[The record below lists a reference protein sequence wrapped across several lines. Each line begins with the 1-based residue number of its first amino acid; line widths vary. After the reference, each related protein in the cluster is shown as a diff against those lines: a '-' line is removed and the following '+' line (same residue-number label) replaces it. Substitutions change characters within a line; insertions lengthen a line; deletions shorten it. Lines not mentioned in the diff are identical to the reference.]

1 MRSRDQ
7 FPSPLHSE
15 GPFFVQHVSPALPKA
30 PVLRVTPGQHV
41 ISGIPSKL
49 TQLLLLTDLR
59 AESRPAVE
67 FAIELTRLFT
77 ARLTL
82 MHGEPLQSG
91 STFGRENLPT
101 SPDSDPAR
109 LALLCLMWE
118 VRQRG
123 LDVGL
128 STEAGHA
135 PEQIWRTAA
144 ARNVDL
150 IVLPESLFGS
160 FRPVVNRR
168 DTFEAVQG
176 APCPLLIVEDR
187 IVPPV
192 SISVNS

>member
-91 STFGRENLPT
+91 STFGREDLPT

-187 IVPPV
+187 IVSPV

>member
-41 ISGIPSKL
+41 ISGFPSKL

-91 STFGRENLPT
+91 STFGREDLPT

-128 STEAGHA
+128 STEVGHA

-160 FRPVVNRR
+160 FRPVVNRS

-176 APCPLLIVEDR
+176 APCPLLVVVDHA
-187 IVPPV
+187 VP
-192 SISVNS
+192 SS

>member
-1 MRSRDQ
+1 
-7 FPSPLHSE
+7 
-15 GPFFVQHVSPALPKA
+15 
-30 PVLRVTPGQHV
+30 V

-67 FAIELTRLFT
+67 FAIELTRHFT

-91 STFGRENLPT
+91 STFGREDLPT
-101 SPDSDPAR
+101 SLHSDPAR

-118 VRQRG
+118 VRQQG
-123 LDVGL
+123 VDVGL

-150 IVLPESLFGS
+150 IVLPFRLVPSSCESERYL
-160 FRPVVNRR
+160 
-168 DTFEAVQG
+168 
-176 APCPLLIVEDR
+176 
-187 IVPPV
+187 
-192 SISVNS
+192 

>member
-91 STFGRENLPT
+91 STFGREDLPT
-101 SPDSDPAR
+101 SLDSDPAR

-160 FRPVVNRR
+160 FRPVVNRS

-176 APCPLLIVEDR
+176 APCPLLIVEDCT
-187 IVPPV
+187 VPPGV
-192 SISVNS
+192 DFS

>member
-1 MRSRDQ
+1 MQ
-7 FPSPLHSE
+7 Y
-15 GPFFVQHVSPALPKA
+15 VSPALPKA

-41 ISGIPSKL
+41 ISGFPSKL

-67 FAIELTRLFT
+67 FAIELARLFT

-91 STFGRENLPT
+91 REDLST
-101 SPDSDPAR
+101 SPDSDPTR
-109 LALLCLMWE
+109 PALLCLMWE

-128 STEAGHA
+128 STEVGHA

-144 ARNVDL
+144 ARDVDL

-160 FRPVVNRR
+160 FHPVVSWS
-168 DTFEAVQG
+168 DTFESVQG
-176 APCPLLIVEDR
+176 APCALLIVEDR
-187 IVPPV
+187 TARCPIWRTA
-192 SISVNS
+192 

>member
-1 MRSRDQ
+1 M
-7 FPSPLHSE
+7 
-15 GPFFVQHVSPALPKA
+15 QHVSPALPKA
-30 PVLRVTPGQHV
+30 PVMRVTPGQHV
-41 ISGIPSKL
+41 ISGFPSKL

-59 AESRPAVE
+59 TESRPAVE

-82 MHGEPLQSG
+82 MRGEPLQSG
-91 STFGRENLPT
+91 PTFWRDNQPT

-109 LALLCLMWE
+109 PALLCLMWE

-128 STEAGHA
+128 CTEVGQG
-135 PEQIWRTAA
+135 PEQICRTAA
-144 ARNVDL
+144 DRNVDL

-160 FRPVVNRR
+160 FRPLVSRS

-176 APCPLLIVEDR
+176 APCPLLVVEDHT
-187 IVPPV
+187 VPPA
-192 SISVNS
+192 

>member
-1 MRSRDQ
+1 MHSRDQ
-7 FPSPLHSE
+7 LPSSLHSE
-15 GPFFVQHVSPALPKA
+15 GPLFVQYVSPALPKA
-30 PVLRVTPGQHV
+30 PVLRVTPGQLV
-41 ISGIPSKL
+41 ISGFPSKL

-67 FAIELTRLFT
+67 FAIELTKLFT

-91 STFGRENLPT
+91 REDLPT

-109 LALLCLMWE
+109 PALLCLMWE

-128 STEAGHA
+128 STEVGHA

-144 ARNVDL
+144 ARDVDL

-160 FRPVVNRR
+160 FRPVVSRS
-168 DTFEAVQG
+168 DTFESVQG
-176 APCPLLIVEDR
+176 APCALLIVEDDR
-187 IVPPV
+187 TARCPIWTTA
-192 SISVNS
+192 

>member
-1 MRSRDQ
+1 M
-7 FPSPLHSE
+7 
-15 GPFFVQHVSPALPKA
+15 
-30 PVLRVTPGQHV
+30 LRVTPGQHV
-41 ISGIPSKL
+41 IPGFPSKL

-82 MHGEPLQSG
+82 MHRESLQS
-91 STFGRENLPT
+91 SPTFGREDLPT
-101 SPDSDPAR
+101 SPDSNPAKP
-109 LALLCLMWE
+109 ALLCLMWE

-128 STEAGHA
+128 CTEVGQG
-135 PEQIWRTAA
+135 PEQICRTAA
-144 ARNVDL
+144 DRNVDL

-160 FRPVVNRR
+160 FRPIVSGS

-176 APCPLLIVEDR
+176 APCPLLVVDDR
-187 IVPPV
+187 TVPPV
-192 SISVNS
+192 SI

>member
-1 MRSRDQ
+1 
-7 FPSPLHSE
+7 
-15 GPFFVQHVSPALPKA
+15 
-30 PVLRVTPGQHV
+30 V
-41 ISGIPSKL
+41 ISGFPSKL

-82 MHGEPLQSG
+82 MHRESLQS
-91 STFGRENLPT
+91 SPTFGREDLPT

-109 LALLCLMWE
+109 PALLCLMWE

-123 LDVGL
+123 LDVGFVHR
-128 STEAGHA
+128 GC
-135 PEQIWRTAA
+135 PR
-144 ARNVDL
+144 ARADMADRGGAQRRAYRA

-160 FRPVVNRR
+160 FRPIVSRS

-176 APCPLLIVEDR
+176 APCPFLVVDDR
-187 IVPPV
+187 TVPPV
-192 SISVNS
+192 SI

>member
-1 MRSRDQ
+1 MHSLDQ
-7 FPSPLHSE
+7 LPSPLRSE
-15 GPFFVQHVSPALPKA
+15 RPLFVQHVPPALPKA

-41 ISGIPSKL
+41 ISGFPSKL

-59 AESRPAVE
+59 AESRLAVE

-82 MHGEPLQSG
+82 MHGERQQSDP
-91 STFGRENLPT
+91 TFWREDLPI

-109 LALLCLMWE
+109 PALLCLMWE

-160 FRPVVNRR
+160 LRPVVNRS

-176 APCPLLIVEDR
+176 APCPLLIVEDH

>member
-67 FAIELTRLFT
+67 FAIELTRHFT

-91 STFGRENLPT
+91 STFGREDLPT
-101 SPDSDPAR
+101 SLDSDPAR

-144 ARNVDL
+144 ERNVDL

-160 FRPVVNRR
+160 FRPVVNRS

-192 SISVNS
+192 DFS

>member
-1 MRSRDQ
+1 
-7 FPSPLHSE
+7 
-15 GPFFVQHVSPALPKA
+15 
-30 PVLRVTPGQHV
+30 
-41 ISGIPSKL
+41 
-49 TQLLLLTDLR
+49 
-59 AESRPAVE
+59 
-67 FAIELTRLFT
+67 
-77 ARLTL
+77 

-91 STFGRENLPT
+91 STFGREDLPT

-160 FRPVVNRR
+160 FRPVASRS

-176 APCPLLIVEDR
+176 APCPLLIRFSWKIPANKPSGFAR
-187 IVPPV
+187 ILHLSPCYL
-192 SISVNS
+192 SLSLIASSNSLRYLRHC

>member
-1 MRSRDQ
+1 
-7 FPSPLHSE
+7 
-15 GPFFVQHVSPALPKA
+15 VQHVPPALPKA
-30 PVLRVTPGQHV
+30 PVLRVTPGQHA

-67 FAIELTRLFT
+67 FSIQLTRLFT
-77 ARLTL
+77 AR
-82 MHGEPLQSG
+82 LQSG
-91 STFGRENLPT
+91 STFGREDLQT

-109 LALLCLMWE
+109 PALLCLMWE

-160 FRPVVNRR
+160 LRPVVNRS

-187 IVPPV
+187 VVPPV

>member
-91 STFGRENLPT
+91 STFGREDLPT

-160 FRPVVNRR
+160 FRPVVNRS

-187 IVPPV
+187 IVSPV

>member
-1 MRSRDQ
+1 M
-7 FPSPLHSE
+7 
-15 GPFFVQHVSPALPKA
+15 QHVPPALPKA

-41 ISGIPSKL
+41 ISGFPSKL

-91 STFGRENLPT
+91 STFGREDLPT

-123 LDVGL
+123 LDVVL

-150 IVLPESLFGS
+150 IVGSLITMLLWIYYAAQIVLFGAE
-160 FRPVVNRR
+160 FTRVYAQERGRGIRPAKH
-168 DTFEAVQG
+168 AVRVDRKEIEL
-176 APCPLLIVEDR
+176 PPLADR
-187 IVPPV
+187 GDK
-192 SISVNS
+192 

>member
-1 MRSRDQ
+1 MHSLDQ
-7 FPSPLHSE
+7 LPSPLRSE
-15 GPFFVQHVSPALPKA
+15 GPHFVQHVPSALPKA

-41 ISGIPSKL
+41 ISGFPSKL

-59 AESRPAVE
+59 AESRLAVE

-82 MHGEPLQSG
+82 MHGERLQSDP
-91 STFGRENLPT
+91 TFWREDLPI

-128 STEAGHA
+128 STEVGHA

-144 ARNVDL
+144 ERNVDL

-160 FRPVVNRR
+160 CRPLASRS

-176 APCPLLIVEDR
+176 APCPLLVVVDHA
-187 IVPPV
+187 VP
-192 SISVNS
+192 SS

>member
-1 MRSRDQ
+1 MRLRNQ

-91 STFGRENLPT
+91 STFGREDLQT

-109 LALLCLMWE
+109 PALLCLMWE

-160 FRPVVNRR
+160 FRPVVNRS

-187 IVPPV
+187 VVPPV

>member
-15 GPFFVQHVSPALPKA
+15 GPFFVQQVSPALPKA

-91 STFGRENLPT
+91 STFGREDLRT
-101 SPDSDPAR
+101 SPDSGPAK

-160 FRPVVNRR
+160 FRPVVNRS

>member
-67 FAIELTRLFT
+67 FAIELTRHFT

-82 MHGEPLQSG
+82 MHGEPLQSVLLLG
-91 STFGRENLPT
+91 GKIYQP
-101 SPDSDPAR
+101 R
-109 LALLCLMWE
+109 LTPI
-118 VRQRG
+118 RQ
-123 LDVGL
+123 D
-128 STEAGHA
+128 
-135 PEQIWRTAA
+135 WRCFA
-144 ARNVDL
+144 
-150 IVLPESLFGS
+150 
-160 FRPVVNRR
+160 
-168 DTFEAVQG
+168 
-176 APCPLLIVEDR
+176 
-187 IVPPV
+187 
-192 SISVNS
+192 

>member
-1 MRSRDQ
+1 M
-7 FPSPLHSE
+7 
-15 GPFFVQHVSPALPKA
+15 QHVSPALPKPEA
-30 PVLRVTPGQHV
+30 PVLRVRPGQHV

-67 FAIELTRLFT
+67 FAIELTGLFT

-91 STFGRENLPT
+91 STFGRENRPT

-109 LALLCLMWE
+109 LALICLMWE

-160 FRPVVNRR
+160 FRPVVNRS

-187 IVPPV
+187 TVPPV

>member
-1 MRSRDQ
+1 M
-7 FPSPLHSE
+7 
-15 GPFFVQHVSPALPKA
+15 QHVSPALPKA
-30 PVLRVTPGQHV
+30 RVLRVTAGQHV

-59 AESRPAVE
+59 AESRPAAE

-91 STFGRENLPT
+91 STFGREDLPT

-109 LALLCLMWE
+109 PALLCLMWE
-118 VRQRG
+118 VRKRG

-160 FRPVVNRR
+160 FRPVVNRS

-176 APCPLLIVEDR
+176 APCPILVVEDR
-187 IVPPV
+187 TVPPV
-192 SISVNS
+192 SISVNSRPNLGLE

>member
-15 GPFFVQHVSPALPKA
+15 GPFFVQDLSPALPKA

-82 MHGEPLQSG
+82 MYGEPLQSG
-91 STFGRENLPT
+91 PTFEGKYLPT
-101 SPDSDPAR
+101 SPDSDSAR
-109 LALLCLMWE
+109 PALLCLCGRCGNVAWMWACPSRL
-118 VRQRG
+118 VTRQSRYG
-123 LDVGL
+123 G
-128 STEAGHA
+128 
-135 PEQIWRTAA
+135 P
-144 ARNVDL
+144 
-150 IVLPESLFGS
+150 
-160 FRPVVNRR
+160 RR
-168 DTFEAVQG
+168 RAT
-176 APCPLLIVEDR
+176 
-187 IVPPV
+187 
-192 SISVNS
+192 